1 MTLSPAG
8 IVTSVEF
15 FFSYKFCKITFERLR
30 QRCRRRDETLK
41 NKKVDASNRKLGRND
56 SEHLERRKN
65 CDHH

>member
-15 FFSYKFCKITFERLR
+15 FFYKFCEITFERLR
-30 QRCRRRDETLK
+30 QRRRREETLK

>member
-8 IVTSVEF
+8 IVTSVEIF
-15 FFSYKFCKITFERLR
+15 FFYKFCKITFERLR
-30 QRCRRRDETLK
+30 QRRLEETLK